1 MNENTELI
9 DAINRLEES
18 ITKIDEM
25 RYRIIRIDE
34 VVTLGVAKI
43 SAAIDK
49 MIADGLM
56 ARSALSVATD
66 VQVANQESIVLKPR
80 EIATL
85 DFAKKEG
92 NLNSNQWREILDYW
106 KKGGFSFAKTQ
117 ASVSLVFAK
126 LLKVGALKEIESFH
140 GGSKIFQLTSIGE
153 SFLIHGKKRLHS
165 QKKNPNSHQPWDEK
179 SDKKLWDDVSQYRDP
194 YNEIPNGKIVEWA
207 KREGRSNNAIR
218 SRINKY
224 DYHEKTSKPY
234 NKSYLPFEKAEIKI
248 IREAMKQNMNKR
260 LLYQHLSEKLDRS
273 PLIVKVMI
281 HLYT

>member
-1 MNENTELI
+1 MGKHAELI
-9 DAINRLEES
+9 DAINRLEEA
-18 ITKIDEM
+18 IN
-25 RYRIIRIDE
+25 R
-34 VVTLGVAKI
+34 VAEI
-43 SAAIDK
+43 NVGLAEINVAFNRV
-49 MIADGLM
+49 ADGLM
-56 ARSALSVATD
+56 KRPTSPVAID
-66 VQVANQESIVLKPR
+66 VQVANQESIILKPR

-140 GGSKIFQLTSIGE
+140 GGSKTLQLTSIGE

-165 QKKNPNSHQPWDEK
+165 QKKNPNSHQPWNEV
-179 SDKKLWDDVSQYRDP
+179 SDKKLWDDVSQYRGP

-234 NKSYLPFEKAEIKI
+234 NKSYLPFEKGEIKI
-248 IREAMKQNMNKR
+248 IREAMKLNMKER
-260 LLYQHLSEKLDRS
+260 HLYQHLSEKLDRS

-281 HLYT
+281 HQHI

>member
-9 DAINRLEES
+9 DAINRLEET

-25 RYRIIRIDE
+25 RYRIIRSDE

-92 NLNSNQWREILDYW
+92 DFNSNQWREILDFW

-140 GGSKIFQLTSIGE
+140 GGSKTLQLTSIGE
-153 SFLIHGKKRLHS
+153 SFLIGGKKRLQS
-165 QKKNPNSHQPWDEK
+165 PISLGMRKVTKNCGMMYHNIGIHTTKFQIA
-179 SDKKLWDDVSQYRDP
+179 KLL
-194 YNEIPNGKIVEWA
+194 NGRKGKGVVTMQSGLE
-207 KREGRSNNAIR
+207 
-218 SRINKY
+218 
-224 DYHEKTSKPY
+224 
-234 NKSYLPFEKAEIKI
+234 
-248 IREAMKQNMNKR
+248 
-260 LLYQHLSEKLDRS
+260 
-273 PLIVKVMI
+273 
-281 HLYT
+281 

>member
-1 MNENTELI
+1 MDENTELI
-9 DAINRLEES
+9 DAINRLEEA
-18 ITKIDEM
+18 IN
-25 RYRIIRIDE
+25 R
-34 VVTLGVAKI
+34 VAEI
-43 SAAIDK
+43 NVGLAEINVACNQFF
-49 MIADGLM
+49 DGLL
-56 ARSALSVATD
+56 ARFPPPPVATD

-92 NLNSNQWREILDYW
+92 DFNSNQWKEILDYW

-140 GGSKIFQLTSIGE
+140 GGSKTLQLTSIGE
-153 SFLIHGKKRLHS
+153 SFLIGGKKRLQS
-165 QKKNPNSHQPWDEK
+165 QKKNPNSHQPWNEE
-179 SDKKLWDDVSQYRDP
+179 SDKKLWDDVSQYRNP

-224 DYHEKTSKPY
+224 DYHEKTSVLY
-234 NKSYLPFEKAEIKI
+234 DKSFLPFENGEMKI
-248 IREAMKQNMNKR
+248 IREAIKTDMKKR
-260 LLYQHLSEKLDRS
+260 DLLKHLSEKLDRS
-273 PLIVKVMI
+273 PLIVKVMM